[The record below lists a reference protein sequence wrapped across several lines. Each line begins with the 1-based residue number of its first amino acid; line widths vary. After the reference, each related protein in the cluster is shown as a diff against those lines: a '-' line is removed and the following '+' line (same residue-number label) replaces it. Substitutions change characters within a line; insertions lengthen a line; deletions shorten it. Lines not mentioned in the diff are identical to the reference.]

1 MIDKLYISDLD
12 GTLLKTEGVLSE
24 YSKTSLNNMLSN
36 GLQFTVA
43 SARNAGSIR
52 KVLSGVN
59 LTLPVIEINGA
70 FLTNIES
77 GKHYASHTINDA
89 TRKDLISIFL
99 DFNYSPFITAY
110 SENRDYLFYKTIE
123 NEGVNWY
130 ITNREMA
137 NEDRLVKVKDYAET
151 LFTDTICF
159 TAMDRKKKLQPLFHF
174 IQKKY
179 RAQLVISF
187 FENWY
192 SPGWYWLTIHDSKA
206 TKHNGILDLVS
217 YTKQTLENVTV
228 FGDQIN
234 DLSMFKAASR
244 SVAVESATKEL
255 RKHATHIIGSNEND
269 CVVKFIEKEFSKN

>member
-1 MIDKLYISDLD
+1 MTKKLYISDLD
-12 GTLLKTEGVLSE
+12 GTLLKTEGTLSE
-24 YSKTSLNNMLSN
+24 YAKNSLNDMLKN

-43 SARNAGSIR
+43 SARNASSIK
-52 KVLSGVN
+52 KVLCGVN

-70 FLTNIES
+70 FLTDIDS
-77 GKHYASHTINDA
+77 GKHYTSHTIEDSI
-89 TRKDLISIFL
+89 RKELIEIFL
-99 DFNYSPFITAY
+99 EFKYNPFITSY
-110 SENRDYLFYKTIE
+110 SENKDYLFYKTID
-123 NEGVNWY
+123 NDGVNWY
-130 ITNREMA
+130 ITNKEMA
-137 NEDRLVKVKDYAET
+137 NEDRLVKVKDYSET

-159 TAMDRKKKLQPLFHF
+159 TAMDRKKKLQPLFHY

-179 RAQLVISF
+179 RSNLIVSF

-217 YTKQTLENVTV
+217 HTNQTLENVTV

-234 DLSMFKAASR
+234 DLSMFKTANRA
-244 SVAVESATKEL
+244 VAVESATKEL

-269 CVVKFIEKEFSKN
+269 CVVKFIEKDFCKN